1 MIVPRLSYPP
11 CPLRVISFLSL
22 LLPDRLLSVLTSCL
36 LVSDECPLLAY
47 SVEKLYEVLNSS
59 DNAEDAANSL
69 RDLIWDT
76 QVKEKKKIKPD
87 DRTALFFYMDVSRKR
102 HETRIK
108 LFSSNQG

>member
-1 MIVPRLSYPP
+1 MKSQRGAGKILKANAS
-11 CPLRVISFLSL
+11 
-22 LLPDRLLSVLTSCL
+22 
-36 LVSDECPLLAY
+36 
-47 SVEKLYEVLNSS
+47 KLYEVLNSS
-59 DNAEDAANSL
+59 DNVEDAANFL

>member
-1 MIVPRLSYPP
+1 MPKLGAAIL
-11 CPLRVISFLSL
+11 IA
-22 LLPDRLLSVLTSCL
+22 
-36 LVSDECPLLAY
+36 SDGVTDPFMKSQRGAGKILKANA
-47 SVEKLYEVLNSS
+47 SKLYEVLNSS